1 MEDRSMADINIK
13 INGRDV
19 SAPAGSTILE
29 AAHLAGIKIPTLCFL
44 KEINEIGACRIC
56 VVEVKGARSL
66 VAACVH
72 PINEG
77 MEVWTNTPKVL
88 DSRRRTLQ
96 LILSNHDRKC
106 LSCVRSGKC
115 ELQQLC
121 FELGVTDEGYFDGE
135 REEYE
140 LDYSAKHMVRDNNK
154 CILCR
159 RCSAVC
165 DKIQGVGVIGAN
177 NRGIK
182 TNIGSAFEMGL
193 GETSCVSCGQC
204 IAVCPT
210 GALSEKDANDDVLA
224 AIADP
229 TKHVVVQTAPAVRAA
244 LGEEFGL
251 PIGTDVE
258 GKMAAA
264 LRRLGFDKVFDT
276 NFSADLTIM
285 EEAHE
290 FLDRVQNGG
299 KLPLITSCSPGWI
312 KYCEHYFP
320 EMIENLSS
328 CKSPQQMFGAITKTY
343 YAEKMGIDPR
353 DIVCVSVM
361 PCTAKKF
368 EIGRDDQDAAGV
380 PDVDISITTRELA
393 RLIKRVGLD
402 FVNLP
407 EEGFDDPLGEST
419 GAGVIFGATGG
430 VMEAALRTAVETLT
444 GEELK
449 ELDFKEVRGTE
460 GIKEATYP
468 VAGLDVKVAV
478 ASGLR
483 NAKELLEKVNAG
495 EADYHFIEIMGCP
508 GGCVN
513 GGGQPQVTAHVR
525 NFVDYKAIR
534 AKVLYD
540 NDVNKQL
547 RKSHENPSIKKVYEE
562 YLGEP
567 GSHRAHEV
575 LHTTYVKR
583 TVNNN

>member
-1 MEDRSMADINIK
+1 MENITIK
-13 INGRDV
+13 INGIEV
-19 SAPAGSTILE
+19 SAPKGSTILE
-29 AAHLAGIKIPTLCFL
+29 AARIAGIKIPTLCFL

-66 VAACVH
+66 VASCVY

-88 DSRRRTLQ
+88 DSRRKTLQ

-106 LSCVRSGKC
+106 LSCVRSGNC

-121 FELGVTDEGYFDGE
+121 KDLGVADEGYFDGE
-135 REEYE
+135 KTPTEI
-140 LDYSAKHMVRDNNK
+140 DYSAVHMIRDNSK

-159 RCSAVC
+159 RCTAVC
-165 DKIQGVGVIGAN
+165 EKVQAVGVIGAN
-177 NRGIK
+177 HRGFA
-182 TNIGSAFEMGL
+182 TSIGSAFEMGL
-193 GETSCVSCGQC
+193 GDTSCVSCGQC

-210 GALSEKDANDDVLA
+210 GALTEKDYTNEVLA

-244 LGEEFGL
+244 LGEEFGY

-276 NFSADLTIM
+276 NFTADLTIM
-285 EEAHE
+285 EEATE
-290 FLDRVQNGG
+290 FLDRVKNGG
-299 KLPLITSCSPGWI
+299 VLPLITSCSPGWI

-320 EMIENLSS
+320 DMTENLSS
-328 CKSPQQMFGAITKTY
+328 CKSPQQMFGAVTKTY
-343 YAEKMGIDPR
+343 YAEKMGLDPK

-368 EIGRDDQDAAGV
+368 EIGRPDQSAAGV
-380 PDVDISITTRELA
+380 PDVDIAITTRELA
-393 RLIKRVGLD
+393 RMIKRVGLD

-419 GAGVIFGATGG
+419 GAAVIFGATGG
-430 VMEAALRTAVETLT
+430 VMEAALRTAVEVLT
-444 GEELK
+444 GEELAS
-449 ELDFKEVRGTE
+449 LDFTDVRGTQ
-460 GIKEATYP
+460 GIKEASYN
-468 VAGLDVKVAV
+468 VAGLEVKVAV
-478 ASGLR
+478 ASGLG
-483 NAKELLEKVNAG
+483 NAKALLEKVKSG
-495 EADYHFIEIMGCP
+495 EANYHFIEIMGCP

-513 GGGQPQVTAHVR
+513 GGGQPQVPADVR
-525 NFVDYKAIR
+525 NFVDVKALR
-534 AKVLYD
+534 AKALYD
-540 NDVNKQL
+540 NDAANTL
-547 RKSHENPSIKKVYEE
+547 RKSHDNPSVKKLYDE
-562 YLGEP
+562 YLGHP
-567 GSHRAHEV
+567 GSHKAHKI

-583 TVNNN
+583 TIN